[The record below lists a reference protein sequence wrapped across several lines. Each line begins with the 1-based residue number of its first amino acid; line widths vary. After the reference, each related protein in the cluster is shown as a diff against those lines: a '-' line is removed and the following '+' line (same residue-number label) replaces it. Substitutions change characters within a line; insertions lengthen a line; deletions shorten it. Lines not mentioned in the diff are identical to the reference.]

1 MSFPETSKA
10 ISEYASSEI
19 YGFGEHTK
27 YSPSVGATGL
37 LVGHETYDP
46 SRHNPLA
53 IDPLAT
59 MAMVTG
65 EQQVRYVQPGKPLY
79 WSVVVDASPRRES
92 RAVSESRLAMAD
104 HIGTLLTEE
113 LNAGIT
119 DNAERH
125 VVTKREQM
133 AAKVGGLALDGGLV
147 FIVSD
152 FQGIDMPSART
163 APMVAVKTDHFI
175 NRYMPDLGG
184 RFALGAGYEIDTRVP
199 EQRDAYTAAMQHT
212 HEHRVAELERK
223 GYFLAEAVTDPNQAQ
238 GYDMAAVDSSI
249 ATALR
254 RAEKHNQ

>member
-46 SRHNPLA
+46 ARHNPLS

-65 EQQVRYVQPGKPLY
+65 EQQVRYVQPGKPLH

-92 RAVSESRLAMAD
+92 HAVAQSRLAVAH
-104 HIGTLLTEE
+104 HIGTLLAEE

-119 DNAERH
+119 DSAERY
-125 VVTKREQM
+125 VVTKREEL
-133 AAKVGGLALDGGLV
+133 AAKVGSLALDGGLMFV
-147 FIVSD
+147 VSD
-152 FQGIDMPSART
+152 FHDVVMPSVRT
-163 APMVAVKTDHFI
+163 APTVAVKTDHFI
-175 NRYMPDLGG
+175 SRYMPNLGG
-184 RFALGAGYEIDTRVP
+184 RFALGGGYEVDTRVP
-199 EQRDAYTAAMQHT
+199 EQRDAYTAAMQQL
-212 HEHRVAELERK
+212 HERKVADLESK
-223 GYFLAEAVTDPNQAQ
+223 GYFVAEAVTDPNQSQ
-238 GYDMAAVDSSI
+238 GYDMTAVDGSI